1 MGRDSMGVKGIELRE
16 GDRVVGVG
24 VIADAERQQVLAI
37 SQNGYGKRTPVSEWR
52 LQSRAGKGIIAM
64 DCSARNGEL
73 VKLSLVEQDDQIIV
87 ITDGG
92 QIIRTRVSEIRQAGR
107 NTQGVIVIRLREG
120 ERVVD
125 VEPVSPEDADEPADV
140 QASSDETDQHA
151 DDGTLGAASEDGVSS
166 DDQD

>member
-1 MGRDSMGVKGIELRE
+1 MSIE
-16 GDRVVGVG
+16 D
-24 VIADAERQQVLAI
+24 LAHTA
-37 SQNGYGKRTPVSEWR
+37 QALVA
-52 LQSRAGKGIIAM
+52 AGKGIIAM

-73 VKLSLVEQDDQIIV
+73 VKLSLVEPDDQIIV

-125 VEPVSPEDADEPADV
+125 VEPVSPEDAD
-140 QASSDETDQHA
+140 DEGGSGA
-151 DDGTLGAASEDGVSS
+151 DDDTLGESAGAESAPE
-166 DDQD
+166 QD